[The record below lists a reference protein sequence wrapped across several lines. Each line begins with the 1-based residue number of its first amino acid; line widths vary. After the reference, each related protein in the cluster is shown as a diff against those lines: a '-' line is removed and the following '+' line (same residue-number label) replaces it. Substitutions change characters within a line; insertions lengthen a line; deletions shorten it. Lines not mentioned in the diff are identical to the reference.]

1 MLKSLLNLVNSVQIR
16 TITETSDGMG
26 GLTTSTSLTTLTRAN
41 IWQAS
46 TNDPR
51 ISDKITQVSTHI
63 LACLPEHTWADN
75 DREVLYN
82 GHTYKVTGHA
92 DNVAERDTLVIVG
105 LEWLT

>member
-1 MLKSLLNLVNSVQIR
+1 MLKSLLNLINKVQVR

-26 GLTTSTSLTTLTRAN
+26 GLTVSTSLTTLSRAN

-63 LACLPEHTWADN
+63 LACLPERTWTDN

>member
-1 MLKSLLNLVNSVQIR
+1 MLKSLLNLINSVQVR

-26 GLTTSTSLTTLTRAN
+26 GLTVSTSLTPLTRAS

-63 LACLPEHTWADN
+63 LACLPGHNWTDN
-75 DREVLYN
+75 DREVIYN

-92 DNVAERDTLVIVG
+92 DNVAERNTLVIVG